1 MYFVFNQKSV
11 LENLGIKMY
20 ALKNACI
27 RGGGRGGIIVRIKMQ
42 LEYHT

>member
-11 LENLGIKMY
+11 LEKCRNYNICFFKMPVFG
-20 ALKNACI
+20 KE
-27 RGGGRGGIIVRIKMQ
+27 GGRIVRIKMQ